1 MAGLAEKMLE
11 YVLETRVDAQEDGAE
26 LDVFLEDLVLTHI
39 IYLPTNTLCNYLK
52 HYYSRAAEVSS
63 PPTSV
68 LDRVGSLLIIS
79 ASLGST
85 SGAG

>member
-52 HYYSRAAEVSS
+52 HYYSRAAE
-63 PPTSV
+63 
-68 LDRVGSLLIIS
+68 
-79 ASLGST
+79 
-85 SGAG
+85 

>member
-1 MAGLAEKMLE
+1 MAMEMSALIAFSFSYSVMAGLAEKMLE

-52 HYYSRAAEVSS
+52 HYYSQTAEVE
-63 PPTSV
+63 P
-68 LDRVGSLLIIS
+68 RHGR
-79 ASLGST
+79 A
-85 SGAG
+85 